1 VLCADGVQMLLIRML
16 PRGARTSGAGTAAA
30 IDCRKV
36 FYQSSPGWLCRF
48 SEVFSRDESGLP
60 RSWGPRADVPGA
72 AAQARGS
79 AAHLLSLLAVIRTD
93 VPPSTVAAVEAS
105 ICSLAAQHVRYG
117 ASVAS
122 RLHTE
127 PLQ

>member
-1 VLCADGVQMLLIRML
+1 M
-16 PRGARTSGAGTAAA
+16 
-30 IDCRKV
+30 
-36 FYQSSPGWLCRF
+36 
-48 SEVFSRDESGLP
+48 FSRDESGLP

-105 ICSLAAQHVRYG
+105 ICSLAAQHVRLF
-117 ASVAS
+117 SVRDCSHLLTGTYQQQVLLLTWALS
-122 RLHTE
+122 ICDVG
-127 PLQ
+127 